1 MTHFCQLCGQRI
13 RGEAFLY
20 RHASW
25 QQGGYL
31 RVCQQCHLEA
41 RRCQICQIPLAASS
55 DQTICP
61 TCATRLPRCSLCN
74 QLVIGEY
81 LNVPERGIFCQNCVA
96 LRAACDVCGAPV
108 ANGGQMLSDG
118 RRICGQCHAT
128 AVYDMPAA
136 LTVYEQVQAITS
148 HTLGLTLNVPTVLVL
163 LGRDQLHSLLQ
174 EANHSSDNVTHLL
187 GIYLRR
193 GRKRAIYAQSGL
205 PRLLLMQVI
214 AHEWGHAWQMENAP
228 LLETP
233 QAIEGFAEWVAYKNM
248 EIVGARQA
256 LARMA
261 NRSDLYGQ
269 GLRAVLA
276 IEAECGTQGVLAW
289 CRQAR

>member
-1 MTHFCQLCGQRI
+1 MSCFCQLCGQRI
-13 RGEAFLY
+13 RAEAFLY
-20 RHASW
+20 RHPLW
-25 QQGGYL
+25 EEGGYL
-31 RVCQQCHLEA
+31 RVCEQCHLEA
-41 RRCQICQIPLAASS
+41 RRCQICQIPLAASG
-55 DQTICP
+55 DQAICP
-61 TCATRLPRCSLCN
+61 TCAMHLPRCLLCD
-74 QLVIGEY
+74 QLIVGEY
-81 LNVPERGIFCQNCVA
+81 LDVPERDVFCQSCMA
-96 LRAACDVCGAPV
+96 LRPACDVCGAPV
-108 ANGGQMLSDG
+108 DDGGQILSDG

-128 AVYDMPAA
+128 AVYDMPGA
-136 LTVYEQVQAITS
+136 LPIYQQVEAITS
-148 HTLGLTLNVPTVLVL
+148 YALGLTLNVPTVLVL
-163 LGRDQLHSLLQ
+163 LGRDQLCSLLQ
-174 EANHSSDNVTHLL
+174 EANYGSDDVTHLL

-233 QAIEGFAEWVAYKNM
+233 QAREGFAEWVAYKSM
-248 EIVGARQA
+248 EFVGAHQA

-261 NRSDLYGQ
+261 RRSDLYGQ

-276 IEAECGTQGVLAW
+276 IEAEYGAQGVLAW